1 MSIPQMQDSFRTVC
15 VKNPDLWTSHQKLAF
30 ACGDLPIG
38 CTQKTT
44 PLTRLSRQAGI
55 SHRSHRWFSD
65 VQLISRLPANTDL
78 ILIKF
83 HPHPVFHIIQHFLIR
98 FDIDTRT
105 VLVQGDD
112 DRIHLCGRVSRAVIK
127 HLVWLKRIQPG

>member
-15 VKNPDLWTSHQKLAF
+15 VKNPDLFAF

-83 HPHPVFHIIQHFLIR
+83 HPHPVFHMIQHFLIR

-105 VLVQGDD
+105 VLW
-112 DRIHLCGRVSRAVIK
+112 SREMMIAYTFAEGFPE
-127 HLVWLKRIQPG
+127 L